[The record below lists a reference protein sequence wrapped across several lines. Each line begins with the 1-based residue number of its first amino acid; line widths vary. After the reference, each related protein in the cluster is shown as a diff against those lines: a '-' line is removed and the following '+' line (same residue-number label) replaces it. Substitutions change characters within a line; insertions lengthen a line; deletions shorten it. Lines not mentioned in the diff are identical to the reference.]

1 MLRSLYIQNYA
12 LIEKLD
18 ISFSSGFSVITG
30 ETGAG
35 KSIILGAIGLLLG
48 QRADVKAIRVGA
60 SKCIIEA
67 RFDISAYGMQPFFEE
82 NELEYEEECILRREV
97 SASGKSRAF
106 INDTPASLA
115 QMKELGEQLIDV
127 HSQHQNLLL
136 NKEGFQ
142 LNVLDILSH
151 NEEALSAYQHIFG
164 AWKQAQ
170 QDLEALVARA
180 NQDKSDEDYIRFQLE
195 QLEEAHLSAGEQEE
209 LEQEADTLSHAEEIK
224 AGLYRVGQ
232 TLYSDE
238 GGLLSG
244 LKECLNTMLGLQR
257 VYPVA
262 GELAERMEST
272 YIELKD
278 ISQEV
283 SGKEDEIE
291 FNPERLDEVNER
303 LNLIYTLQ
311 QKHRVSTVGELL
323 ALTDEYAAKLSAITS
338 SDEHIEEL
346 KARCDA
352 LYNKV
357 KKQAAVLTKARTAA
371 AREVEKQMA
380 ARLVPLGMPNV
391 RFQVE
396 IGARKEPG
404 IHGADTVNFLFSAN
418 KNGALQ
424 SVSSVASGGEIAR
437 VMLSIKAMIAG
448 AVKLPTI
455 VFDEI
460 DTGVSGE
467 IADRMAD
474 IMQEMGEQ
482 DRQVISITHL
492 PQIAAR
498 GCAHYKVY
506 KQDNETETNS
516 HIRRLTDDERVE
528 EIAHMLSG
536 AKLTEAA
543 LNNARALLEVSNSKY
558 PYMVDN
564 SEMIFGVR
572 AVIEAIQAGKEID
585 KILVKKDIQSD
596 LSKELFAVLKGTL
609 IPVQRVPVERIN
621 RVTRKNHQG
630 VIAFISSVTYQKTED
645 LVPFLFEQGKN
656 PLFVMLDGITDVRN
670 FGAIART
677 CECAAV
683 DAVIIPARNSV
694 SVNADAMKTSAGA
707 LHTLPVC
714 REHSLKET
722 LQFLKNSGFH
732 IVAATEKGDYDY
744 TKADY
749 TGPMC
754 IIMGAEDKGVSY
766 DNLALCDEWV
776 KIPMLGTIESLNV
789 SVAAGILIYEAVKQR
804 TN

>member
-18 ISFSSGFSVITG
+18 ISFGAGFSVITG

-48 QRADVKAIRVGA
+48 QRAEVKAIRQGA
-60 SKCIIEA
+60 SKCVIEA
-67 RFDISAYGMQPFFEE
+67 RFDISAYGMEPFFEE

-97 SASGKSRAF
+97 YASGKSRAF
-106 INDTPASLA
+106 INDTPASLV

-151 NEEALSAYQHIFG
+151 NDEQLSVYQSLYRE
-164 AWKQAQ
+164 WKQTQ
-170 QDLEALVARA
+170 QDLADLIARA
-180 NQDKSDEDYIRFQLE
+180 EQNKADEDYIRFQLD
-195 QLEEAHLSAGEQEE
+195 QLEEANLSAGEQEE
-209 LEQEADTLSHAEEIK
+209 LEQETDTLSHAEEIK
-224 AGLYRVGQ
+224 AGLFRVGQ
-232 TLYSDE
+232 LLTSDE
-238 GGLLSG
+238 GGLLAG
-244 LKECLNTMLGLQR
+244 LKESLNTMLGLQK
-257 VYPVA
+257 VYSPA
-262 GELAERMEST
+262 TELAERLEST

-278 ISQEV
+278 VSQEV
-283 SGKEDEIE
+283 SSQEEDVE
-291 FNPERLDEVNER
+291 FNPERLEEVNDR

-311 QKHRVSTVGELL
+311 QKHRVTTVEELL
-323 ALTDEYAAKLSAITS
+323 ALTEEYAAKLAAITS
-338 SDEHIEEL
+338 YDERIGEL
-346 KARCDA
+346 TTLCDT

-357 KKQAAVLTKARTAA
+357 KKQAAVLTKARTGA

-380 ARLVPLGMPNV
+380 SRLVPLGMPNV

-396 IGARKEPG
+396 MGMRKEPG
-404 IHGADTVNFLFSAN
+404 VHGEDTVNFLFSAN

-424 SVSSVASGGEIAR
+424 SISSVASGGEIAR

-516 HIRRLTDDERVE
+516 HIRSLADEERVE

-536 AKLTEAA
+536 ATLTEAA
-543 LNNARALLEVSNSKY
+543 LNNAKALL
-558 PYMVDN
+558 
-564 SEMIFGVR
+564 
-572 AVIEAIQAGKEID
+572 
-585 KILVKKDIQSD
+585 
-596 LSKELFAVLKGTL
+596 
-609 IPVQRVPVERIN
+609 
-621 RVTRKNHQG
+621 
-630 VIAFISSVTYQKTED
+630 
-645 LVPFLFEQGKN
+645 
-656 PLFVMLDGITDVRN
+656 GIKR
-670 FGAIART
+670 
-677 CECAAV
+677 
-683 DAVIIPARNSV
+683 
-694 SVNADAMKTSAGA
+694 
-707 LHTLPVC
+707 
-714 REHSLKET
+714 
-722 LQFLKNSGFH
+722 
-732 IVAATEKGDYDY
+732 
-744 TKADY
+744 
-749 TGPMC
+749 
-754 IIMGAEDKGVSY
+754 
-766 DNLALCDEWV
+766 
-776 KIPMLGTIESLNV
+776 
-789 SVAAGILIYEAVKQR
+789 
-804 TN
+804 